1 MSARPENN
9 VVRGIVVALLPAVAA
24 WLVMAIA
31 LVALVLW
38 LPQSI
43 GLTIAAVL
51 IIGPLVVA
59 AFRRT

>member
-1 MSARPENN
+1 MSARPEDNA
-9 VVRGIVVALLPAVAA
+9 VRGIVFALLPAVAA

-38 LPQSI
+38 LPQSV

-51 IIGPLVVA
+51 IIGPLLVA